1 VGFQGKEMAETS
13 KRKLR
18 AEEIAQWFKRKRMG
32 GSVRNRSDQVA
43 EKITKRKAVPEM
55 VESAPVP
62 VKRKPQQRTKQP
74 GGGGG
79 PSTSETNELETL
91 GSGQNDQKQSMDVKQ
106 VKTEQ
111 HPIISKVVEK
121 VSGIDVFL
129 KHHYLTWFL
138 NLAVKMHEKH
148 VVV

>member
-1 VGFQGKEMAETS
+1 MAETS

-18 AEEIAQWFKRKRMG
+18 AEEIAQWFKKKRMG

-43 EKITKRKAVPEM
+43 EKITKRKAVPEV

-79 PSTSETNELETL
+79 GPSTPETNELETL

-121 VSGIDVFL
+121 VSGIDF
-129 KHHYLTWFL
+129 F
-138 NLAVKMHEKH
+138 
-148 VVV
+148 

>member
-1 VGFQGKEMAETS
+1 MAEAS

-18 AEEIAQWFKRKRMG
+18 AEEIAQWFKKKRMG

-43 EKITKRKAVPEM
+43 EKNTKRKAIPEV

-79 PSTSETNELETL
+79 PLTSETNELETP

-129 KHHYLTWFL
+129 KYHYLTWFL
-138 NLAVKMHEKH
+138 NLAVKMHEKI